1 MAPARSR
8 SAFGNAEP
16 PNPDCPLAA
25 ALAANEAIQPWLAGT
40 ATGYLLVGFSGG
52 ADSTSL
58 LHALLQ
64 ALADRHQIRAIH
76 IDHGLQAESATWAQ
90 HCETEAIR
98 LGVAFACHRVQV
110 ASSGN
115 REAAARRARYR
126 VWQNLLGPCDL
137 LALAHHADDQAETR
151 LWQFLTGRTAWGM
164 PATRPLGA
172 GCLVRPLLGVR
183 RRDIVAYAQRNGLH
197 WLEDPAN
204 TDVQQARN
212 YLRHRVLP
220 VVEAHFPDAVAKLA
234 EPVRPPAEVP
244 VPPLSAAAAGQQSIE
259 AWLTAA
265 GLPLPARAVT
275 QLAQQS
281 TAAAHRNPCVAIC
294 PGVKA
299 WRHRGCWHLVRAVAG
314 HASPKDEGSATVVVG
329 TAAPLPAG
337 TLRWREGEL
346 GLPAGLALR
355 VCRRQGGER
364 IRPLGRTHSKSVK
377 ALFQESHV
385 PPWLRPEWPLLYA
398 EDDLLAVPE
407 LAIAASAATPGGLL
421 PTWQPNV
428 QMLSQYAGIGG
439 PRE

>member
-1 MAPARSR
+1 M
-8 SAFGNAEP
+8 
-16 PNPDCPLAA
+16 
-25 ALAANEAIQPWLAGT
+25 
-40 ATGYLLVGFSGG
+40 GFSGG
-52 ADSTSL
+52 VDSTSL

-64 ALADRHQIRAIH
+64 ALPDPRQIRAIH
-76 IDHGLQAESATWAQ
+76 IDHGLQAESASWSQ
-90 HCETEAIR
+90 HCETEAMR
-98 LGVAFACHRVQV
+98 LGAAFACHRVQV

-126 VWQNLLGPCDL
+126 IWQNMLGSTDL

-151 LWQFLTGRTAWGM
+151 LWQFLTGRTATGM
-164 PATRPLGA
+164 PAARPVGA
-172 GCLVRPLLGVR
+172 GRLVRPLLGVR
-183 RRDIVAYAQRNGLH
+183 RHDIVAYAQRNGLH

-204 TDVQQARN
+204 ADVQQARN

-234 EPVRPPAEVP
+234 ESDRPPAEIP
-244 VPPLSAAAAGQQSIE
+244 VPPLPAAVAGQQSIE

-265 GLPLPARAVT
+265 GLPLPARAIT

-281 TAAAHRNPCVAIC
+281 RAATHRNPCVAIC

-299 WRHRGCWHLVRAVAG
+299 WRYRGCWHLVRAAAG
-314 HASPKDEGSATVVVG
+314 HVPPKVEGPATVVVG

-337 TLRWREGEL
+337 RLRWREAKL
-346 GLPAGLALR
+346 GLPAGMKLR

-364 IRPLGRTHSKSVK
+364 IRPIGRTHSKSVK
-377 ALFQESHV
+377 ALFQEHHV
-385 PPWLRPEWPLLYA
+385 PPWLRPEWPLLYS

-407 LAIAASAATPGGLL
+407 LAIAAGAATPGGPL

-439 PRE
+439 PGE